1 MDNQKDSAQVLCRD
15 CVSWTVILGNSD
27 FNNRCSHCGSPR
39 ILSHDELCSLSLAHI
54 DCDAFYA
61 AVEKRDNPELVD
73 KPVIIGGGKRGVV
86 STACYIARI
95 YGVRSA
101 MPMFKALQLCPKAT
115 VLRPNMEK
123 YSSVG
128 KEIRTLMRELTPIVE
143 PLSID
148 EAFLDLTGTDR
159 LHHAPPVETLVRFA
173 LKIENELAL
182 TISIGLSYNK
192 FLAKVASDL
201 QKPRGFSVIGQNEA
215 VEFLKDQPVSLI
227 WGVGK
232 AFQKKLARDGIKTIG
247 QLQSMNESELI
258 KNYGVLGQRLSHL
271 ARGEDSRMVSTTS
284 SAKSVSSET
293 TFKNDIANLN
303 ELKVIL
309 RRQCENLSR
318 RLKKEGI
325 AGQTIVLKLKT
336 FDFRSLTRNR
346 KLAEPTQ
353 LADQIFQIG
362 QELLEKEVDGKK
374 FRLLGI
380 GVSGISNAT
389 DFDPISLIDHN
400 AFKRALAERAVDK
413 IHDKFGN
420 QSVELGL
427 TFEKRSG
434 D

>member
-1 MDNQKDSAQVLCRD
+1 MNYQTDSAQVLCRD
-15 CVSWTVILGNSD
+15 CIHWTELPNKLE
-27 FNNRCSHCGSPR
+27 FNNRCSKCGSPR
-39 ILSHDELCSLSLAHI
+39 ILSHDEQYSLSLAHI

-61 AVEKRDNPELVD
+61 AVEKRDNPKLVD

-101 MPMFKALQLCPKAT
+101 MPMFKALQLCPDAT

-123 YSSVG
+123 YSKIG
-128 KEIRTLMRELTPIVE
+128 KEIRSLMHELTPIVE

-159 LHHAPPVETLVRFA
+159 LHHAPPVETLARFA

-182 TISIGLSYNK
+182 TISVGLSYNK

-201 QKPRGFSVIGQNEA
+201 QKPRGFSVIGQSEA
-215 VEFLKDQPVSLI
+215 VEFLKNQPVSLI

-247 QLQSMNESELI
+247 QLQLMNESELT
-258 KNYGVLGQRLSHL
+258 KNYGVLGQRLSSL
-271 ARGEDSRMVSTTS
+271 ARGEDSRIVSTTS
-284 SAKSVSSET
+284 SAKSVSSES

-309 RRQCENLSR
+309 RRQCEILSR

-325 AGQTIVLKLKT
+325 SGHTIVLKLKT
-336 FDFRSLTRNR
+336 FDFKSLTRNR

-353 LADQIFQIG
+353 LADQIFMIG
-362 QELLEKEVDGKK
+362 QELLEKEVDGRK

-380 GVSGISNAT
+380 GVSGISNVT
-389 DFDPISLIDHN
+389 DFDPINLIDQN

-420 QSVELGL
+420 HSVELGL
-427 TFEKRSG
+427 TFEKKSSE
-434 D
+434 